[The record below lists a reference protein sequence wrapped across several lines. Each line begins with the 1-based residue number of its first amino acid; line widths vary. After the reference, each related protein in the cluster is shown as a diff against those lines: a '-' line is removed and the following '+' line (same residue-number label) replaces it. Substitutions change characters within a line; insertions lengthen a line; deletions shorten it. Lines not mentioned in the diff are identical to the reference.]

1 MWSIDIIKENKTH
14 QKNTPYCSILTS
26 KGNHIKDSWGCYV
39 RLLRQSLGN
48 RLFKLPLQISGGVR
62 NGKKWTPKN
71 EVPHRWIQYPLQFI
85 TSIFWGV
92 HFSQIVIFGTSGT
105 FCSFCQQD
113 FLSDN
118 SKWLN
123 FPIKFKKKLKIKL
136 CFWTLKKKIAD
147 TYNTCMLHR
156 LLTP

>member
-26 KGNHIKDSWGCYV
+26 KGNHIKDSWGCYA

-62 NGKKWTPKN
+62 TGKKWTPKKRSTAQVDSISLTIYHLHFLGCAFFTN
-71 EVPHRWIQYPLQFI
+71 CYFWDIRHILQFLS
-85 TSIFWGV
+85 TRFPFRQFKMVKLSN
-92 HFSQIVIFGTSGT
+92 QI
-105 FCSFCQQD
+105 
-113 FLSDN
+113 
-118 SKWLN
+118 
-123 FPIKFKKKLKIKL
+123 KKKLKIKL